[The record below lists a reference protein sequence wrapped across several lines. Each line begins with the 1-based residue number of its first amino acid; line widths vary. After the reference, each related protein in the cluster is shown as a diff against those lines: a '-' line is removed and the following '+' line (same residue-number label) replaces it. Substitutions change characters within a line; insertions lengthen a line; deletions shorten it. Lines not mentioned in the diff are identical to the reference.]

1 MWWVV
6 DIVLCVVVDFGCL
19 FIVWLDG
26 GVGGLFALGAV
37 VGVVVTLLLRVSLFC
52 LVVLVALLLLL
63 IVLLGHYVL
72 QFGAL
77 LFRIGCYFVYSVGV
91 AKFALVAGGW
101 YMCWGLFLDCL
112 VCFGW

>member
-37 VGVVVTLLLRVSLFC
+37 VGVAVTLLLRVPLFC
-52 LVVLVALLLLL
+52 LVVLVALLLLF
-63 IVLLGHYVL
+63 IVLLGYYVCYSL
-72 QFGAL
+72 VLYYFELL
-77 LFRIGCYFVYSVGV
+77 LFCLF
-91 AKFALVAGGW
+91 
-101 YMCWGLFLDCL
+101 CWGC
-112 VCFGW
+112 